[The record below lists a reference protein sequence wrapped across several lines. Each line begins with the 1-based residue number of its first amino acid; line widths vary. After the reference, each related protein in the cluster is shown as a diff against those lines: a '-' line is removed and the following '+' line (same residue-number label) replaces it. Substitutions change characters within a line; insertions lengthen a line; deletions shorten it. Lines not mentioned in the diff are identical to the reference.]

1 MRRLMLYL
9 IFASIIL
16 LLAVEPSFAQCAMC
30 KTTIENAA
38 NAKQAAQS
46 LNLAILVLFI
56 PPVAMFVGIFTLF
69 YRFRNV
75 QGKQHHT
82 SEEQV
87 EE

>member
-1 MRRLMLYL
+1 MRRSIWLL
-9 IFASIIL
+9 IFASMIL
-16 LLAVEPSFAQCAMC
+16 LFAVEPTFAQCAMC

-69 YRFRNV
+69 YRFRHV
-75 QGKQHHT
+75 QGKQHVLRQEQF
-82 SEEQV
+82 EE
-87 EE
+87 

>member
-1 MRRLMLYL
+1 MRRSIVFLF
-9 IFASIIL
+9 FASIIL
-16 LLAVEPSFAQCAMC
+16 LLAIEPTFAQCAMC
-30 KTTIENAA
+30 KQTIENAA

-75 QGKQHHT
+75 QGKQDIANT
-82 SEEQV
+82 DPV

>member
-1 MRRLMLYL
+1 MSRLICLFIL
-9 IFASIIL
+9 ASVIL
-16 LLAVEPSFAQCAMC
+16 LLAVEPSWAQCAMC

-56 PPVAMFVGIFTLF
+56 PPVAMFIGIFTLF

-75 QGKQHHT
+75 QGKQRLPNAEPI
-82 SEEQV
+82 EE
-87 EE
+87 

>member
-1 MRRLMLYL
+1 MRRTIWLL
-9 IFASIIL
+9 IFGLVIL
-16 LLAVEPSFAQCAMC
+16 LLAVGPAWAQCAMC
-30 KTTIENAA
+30 KQTIENAA

-56 PPVAMFVGIFTLF
+56 PPVAMFLGIFTLF

-75 QGKQHHT
+75 QGKQHRL
-82 SEEQV
+82 SNNGV

>member
-1 MRRLMLYL
+1 MRHSIRLL
-9 IFASIIL
+9 IFVVLIL
-16 LLAVEPSFAQCAMC
+16 LVAVEPNFAQCAMC

-46 LNLAILVLFI
+46 MNLAIFVLFI

-75 QGKQHHT
+75 QGRQPIGQAKPL
-82 SEEQV
+82 EE
-87 EE
+87 

>member
-1 MRRLMLYL
+1 MCRSIWLL

-16 LLAVEPSFAQCAMC
+16 LFAIEPTFAQCAMC

-46 LNLAILVLFI
+46 MNLAILVLFI

-75 QGKQHHT
+75 QGQQHNRD
-82 SEEQV
+82 EEQV

>member
-1 MRRLMLYL
+1 MRRSIWIL
-9 IFASIIL
+9 IIALVIL
-16 LLAVEPSFAQCAMC
+16 LLAVGPAWAQCAMC
-30 KTTIENAA
+30 KQTIENAA

-75 QGKQHHT
+75 QGKQYIANNE
-82 SEEQV
+82 SAEE
-87 EE
+87 